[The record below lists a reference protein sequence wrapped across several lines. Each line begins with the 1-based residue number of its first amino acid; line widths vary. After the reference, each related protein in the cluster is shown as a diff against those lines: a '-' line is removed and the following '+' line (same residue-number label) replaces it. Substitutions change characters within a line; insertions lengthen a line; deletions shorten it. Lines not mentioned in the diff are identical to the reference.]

1 MRTKEE
7 RLQDFGKRL
16 RQARIKEKLSME
28 ELCQK
33 IGGKVTQQSI
43 SKYEQGK
50 MYPDSALLNDF
61 IRALNIMPDYLFR
74 PFNIDLTAMEVAFR
88 KKSSVHK
95 KEIESLKVKVQD
107 SIERYMEIDQILNI
121 SPTFKV
127 PFVQSNL
134 SSPDD
139 MRQEARKLRNEWQ
152 LGLSPI
158 ANTAELL
165 ESNGVNVVYIDGP
178 EGFAGLSGK
187 VNGDVPFIVLNNNDV
202 NKQGKLSIE
211 RRRFT
216 TMHEYCHLRYGDKFP
231 ADMDQCDIERLCDA
245 FASEMLLPS
254 EVLVQFVEGK
264 SLLSAKELTY
274 LQTVYGISVDAIM
287 HKLNSLKLISGNR
300 YRGYCINK
308 NKNPELREY
317 YERSRFDERK
327 SELFE
332 TRVYRALANDLL
344 SVSKA
349 AALLNTSVNEVHKH
363 LGVV

>member
-33 IGGKVTQQSI
+33 IDGKVTQQSI

-50 MYPDSALLNDF
+50 MYPDSGLLNELT
-61 IRALNIMPDYLFR
+61 RVLNINQDFLFR
-74 PFNIDLTAMEVAFR
+74 PFSIDLTAMEVAFR
-88 KKSSVHK
+88 KKSSVPK
-95 KEIESLKVKVQD
+95 KEVESVKVKVQD
-107 SIERYMEIDQILNI
+107 SIERYMEIDQILDI

-127 PFVQSNL
+127 TSVHSKL

-139 MRQEARKLRNEWQ
+139 MRQEAQKLRKEWQ

-165 ESNGVNVVYIDGP
+165 ESKGVNVVYIDGP

-187 VNGDVPFIVLNNNDV
+187 VNGKVPFIVLNNNDV
-202 NKQGKLSIE
+202 NRQGKISIE

-216 TMHEYCHLRYGDKFP
+216 TMHEYCHLRFGDKFP
-231 ADMDQCDIERLCDA
+231 ADMDGGDIERLCDA

-254 EVLVQFVEGK
+254 EVLERFVEGK
-264 SLLSAKELTY
+264 SLISAKELTY

-287 HKLNSLKLISGNR
+287 HKLNALKLISGNR

-308 NKNPELREY
+308 NKDASLCAY
-317 YERSRFDERK
+317 YEKSRFSERK

-332 TRVYRALANDLL
+332 TKVYRALANNLL

-349 AALLNTSVNEVHKH
+349 AVLLNTSVNDVRQH
-363 LGVV
+363 LNVV